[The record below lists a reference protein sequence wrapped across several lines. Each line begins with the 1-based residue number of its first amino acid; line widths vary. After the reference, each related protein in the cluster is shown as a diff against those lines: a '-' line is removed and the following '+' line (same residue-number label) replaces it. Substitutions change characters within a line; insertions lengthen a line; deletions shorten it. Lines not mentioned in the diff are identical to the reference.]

1 MGLLIMVNGGFMLLA
16 TLVSFY
22 YKDGVEKE
30 MLEAGLVTLLLGLIL
45 MLLTRNRRKEI
56 QKRDGYVIVAFGWIF
71 MSLAGTLPYLFT
83 DSIPSFTD
91 AFFETMSGYT
101 TTGASI
107 LNDIEIIPK
116 GVLFWRSI
124 THWIGG
130 MGIIVLAIAILP
142 LL

>member
-30 MLEAGLVTLLLGLIL
+30 MLEAGLVTLLIGLIL

>member
-30 MLEAGLVTLLLGLIL
+30 MLEAGLVTLLIGLIL
-45 MLLTRNRRKEI
+45 MLLTRNKRKEL
-56 QKRDGYVIVAFGWIF
+56 QKRDGYVIVTFGWIF

-124 THWIGG
+124 TH
-130 MGIIVLAIAILP
+130 
-142 LL
+142 

>member
-30 MLEAGLVTLLLGLIL
+30 MLEAGLVTLLIGLIL
-45 MLLTRNRRKEI
+45 MLLTRNKRKEL
-56 QKRDGYVIVAFGWIF
+56 QKRDGYVIVTFGWIF

-101 TTGASI
+101 TTGA
-107 LNDIEIIPK
+107 
-116 GVLFWRSI
+116 
-124 THWIGG
+124 
-130 MGIIVLAIAILP
+130 
-142 LL
+142 